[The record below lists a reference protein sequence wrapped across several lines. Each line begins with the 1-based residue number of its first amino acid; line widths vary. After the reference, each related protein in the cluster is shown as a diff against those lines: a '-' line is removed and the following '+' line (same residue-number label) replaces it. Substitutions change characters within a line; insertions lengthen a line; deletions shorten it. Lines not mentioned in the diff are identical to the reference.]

1 MAKPTKRETR
11 LQEFY
16 KANTGSFDA
25 PTAVKLLK
33 EEKSVKFDPTVEVSF
48 RLGINP
54 KINDQQIRSTVSLPG
69 GTGKDVR
76 VAVVAK
82 GEKLTEAKEAGADVY
97 GAEDLVEKISQGF
110 FEFDKLVAT
119 PDTMALLSKMGKVL
133 GPKGLMPNP
142 KDGTV
147 TTDLAKTI
155 TELKAGKV
163 AFRSEKTGGLV
174 QMAIG
179 KLSFADDRI
188 LKNLA
193 AVVDQIIK
201 IKPPSVKGTYV
212 KAIYISTTMGPS
224 IKLDI
229 NSLGSLNKTSAA

>member
-16 KANTGSFDA
+16 KTNTGSFDA